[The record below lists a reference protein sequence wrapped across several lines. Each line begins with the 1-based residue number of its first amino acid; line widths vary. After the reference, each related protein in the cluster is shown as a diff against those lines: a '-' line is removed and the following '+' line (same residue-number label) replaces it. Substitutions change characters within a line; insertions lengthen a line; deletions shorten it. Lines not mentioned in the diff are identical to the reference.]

1 MLLEASYLQRTT
13 DTSIRRTVPGL
24 KQMSQVPAVLQ
35 SLSESFCKMDTSLNQ
50 TQFQQCPSVVT
61 DCINKVTFLRYLV
74 LVGSSSNERE
84 SQCYHKTYVPAV
96 HITREKVRK

>member
-35 SLSESFCKMDTSLNQ
+35 SLSESFCKIDTSLNQ
-50 TQFQQCPSVVT
+50 TQFQ
-61 DCINKVTFLRYLV
+61 
-74 LVGSSSNERE
+74 
-84 SQCYHKTYVPAV
+84 
-96 HITREKVRK
+96 